1 MSDSEESGGED
12 AVGLIA
18 PIQSQDVRRI
28 VAGQVISDLASTVKE
43 LVDNS
48 LDSGA
53 TSINIRLFNQ
63 GVDVIEVSDDGC
75 GVPIESRPLLA
86 MKHATSKIRS
96 FDELYL
102 DTYDNG
108 QMQLKSLGF
117 RGEALFSLANLSQ
130 NLIVSTRTESDSIG
144 QKMEFRK
151 DGYLD
156 PKSRAD
162 IPRKLGTT
170 VAIVKLFDS
179 LPVRRADFIKRIK
192 AQRAKM
198 LRLLQSYGVLCV
210 GVRFNVIDI
219 TGTVGSPKCK
229 TEVKLSTSQNS
240 TSIKDTTSQ
249 VFGSKFLAGLSPIRV
264 ELASAIISSTEL
276 KEVEKAGV
284 NKDMWRIE
292 GLVSK
297 APGTEISGK
306 AARDIQVFSL
316 NGRPV
321 ALPKV
326 SKIIAEAWRQ
336 FETVSGDSKKRPACI
351 LGMYLP
357 NCMFD
362 VNVSPDKR
370 EVLISEEAA
379 VYAAIKNG
387 LVELWS
393 GQSEGKF
400 VQNEAQNTST
410 RTGRKRPS
418 EAMECEIQ
426 VRQHQPA
433 AADSSPTQEETP
445 PDQESGQKRR
455 MERRNAVTRTSIGGG
470 DVQTFV
476 DQFSRIE
483 QLRRGESLD
492 ADATIDNEGI
502 LSVCGTP
509 PKKEKTPG
517 SALSPKRGS
526 LSISEQRNWNQTRLQ
541 FSPSRSESQRDDI
554 DTLNALQ
561 TKDDANESPKSD
573 VLENNPGC
581 STLANESPLTH
592 HPQQMAASLHEE
604 TGQRNP
610 ASEVTPE
617 ELPRTSRSISRNET
631 AYEEPSSDRKRVRRT
646 SSAKS
651 SNPDQNLNIHLE
663 YYNDESD
670 QALVSSDDNA
680 HVREPISETKDRR
693 KKLKR
698 GNSDLNPNTRLQYSN
713 DESDSSNAHEPDSS
727 NDDKS
732 VAGEA
737 KTPET
742 ANVTWPNF
750 TNSSIL
756 EQAHVAREASIARK
770 SRLASVKETRDGT
783 CTGSS
788 KEGEYKEGD
797 GTLSLAKDDFVT
809 MHIIGQFN
817 LGFILA
823 LGPDGQLWILDQH
836 ACDEKYNFEKLCKE
850 TRIHEQTLIAPL
862 PLELSASEENCVL
875 EHMDVFEKNGFRFKH
890 DSTKPPRHRFSL
902 TAVPHSGSGGDGQ
915 KAVQFGPRDVG
926 ALCSLLGADGACSS
940 SGYIAG
946 SGSGADGAG
955 KSGNNAVRRH
965 AGIGN
970 ETILLPKA
978 VAMFA
983 SRACRS
989 SIMIGDSLTQGKM
1002 NSLLQKLQHLDHPWT
1017 CAHGRP
1023 TIRHVKDLLEQLY
1036 KDEHEK
1042 L

>member
-1 MSDSEESGGED
+1 M
-12 AVGLIA
+12 
-18 PIQSQDVRRI
+18 
-28 VAGQVISDLASTVKE
+28 
-43 LVDNS
+43 
-48 LDSGA
+48 
-53 TSINIRLFNQ
+53 
-63 GVDVIEVSDDGC
+63 
-75 GVPIESRPLLA
+75 
-86 MKHATSKIRS
+86 
-96 FDELYL
+96 
-102 DTYDNG
+102 
-108 QMQLKSLGF
+108 
-117 RGEALFSLANLSQ
+117 
-130 NLIVSTRTESDSIG
+130 
-144 QKMEFRK
+144 
-151 DGYLD
+151 
-156 PKSRAD
+156 
-162 IPRKLGTT
+162 
-170 VAIVKLFDS
+170 
-179 LPVRRADFIKRIK
+179 
-192 AQRAKM
+192 
-198 LRLLQSYGVLCV
+198 
-210 GVRFNVIDI
+210 IDI
-219 TGTVGSPKCK
+219 TGPVGSPKCK

-240 TSIKDTTSQ
+240 TSIKDTISQ
-249 VFGSKFLAGLSPIRV
+249 VFGSKFLAGLSPIRI
-264 ELASAIISSTEL
+264 ELASAIISSSDL

-297 APGTEISGK
+297 APGTESSGK
-306 AARDIQVFSL
+306 AARDIQVFSI

-321 ALPKV
+321 DLPKV

-379 VYAAIKNG
+379 VYSAIKSG

-393 GQSEGKF
+393 GQSEGRF
-400 VQNEAQNTST
+400 VQNEAQNIS
-410 RTGRKRPS
+410 TGRKRPS

-426 VRQHQPA
+426 VTHDEPA

-445 PDQESGQKRR
+445 PDQGSGKRR
-455 MERRNAVTRTSIGGG
+455 RMVRRNAVTRASIGGG
-470 DVQTFV
+470 DVHKFV
-476 DQFSRIE
+476 DQFARIE

-492 ADATIDNEGI
+492 ATIDNQGI
-502 LSVCGTP
+502 SSVCGTP
-509 PKKEKTPG
+509 PKKETSPG
-517 SALSPKRGS
+517 TAMSPKHAS

-561 TKDDANESPKSD
+561 IKDNANEIPKLD
-573 VLENNPGC
+573 VLENTPDF
-581 STLANESPLTH
+581 STLVDESPPTQ
-592 HPQQMAASLHEE
+592 HPQQIATALLEE
-604 TGQRNP
+604 IGKRNP
-610 ASEVTPE
+610 ASKASSEVTPE
-617 ELPRTSRSISRNET
+617 ELPRTSRSVSRN
-631 AYEEPSSDRKRVRRT
+631 ASDRKLLGT
-646 SSAKS
+646 TSAKI
-651 SNPDQNLNIHLE
+651 SNPDPNPNIHLE
-663 YYNDESD
+663 YSNDESD

-680 HVREPISETKDRR
+680 HVREPESGIKGRR
-693 KKLKR
+693 KKLKSS
-698 GNSDLNPNTRLQYSN
+698 NSDLTPNARLQCSN
-713 DESDSSNAHEPDSS
+713 DESDSSDAHESDSS

-742 ANVTWPNF
+742 ANAIQEIVTWPNF

-770 SRLASVKETRDGT
+770 SRLASAKEKREGA
-783 CTGSS
+783 CSS
-788 KEGEYKEGD
+788 KEREYQEGD
-797 GTLSLAKDDFVT
+797 GTLSLSKDDFVT
-809 MHIIGQFN
+809 MHVIGQFN

-836 ACDEKYNFEKLCKE
+836 AMDEKYNFEKLCKE
-850 TRIHEQTLIAPL
+850 TKIHEQTLIAPL
-862 PLELSASEENCVL
+862 PLELSPSEENCVL
-875 EHMDVFEKNGFRFKH
+875 EHMDIFEKNGFRFKH
-890 DSTKPPRHRFSL
+890 DSTKPPRHRLSL
-902 TAVPHSGSGGDGQ
+902 TAVPHSGSGGDGR

-989 SIMIGDSLTQGKM
+989 SIMIGESLTHSKM
-1002 NSLLQKLQHLDHPWT
+1002 NSLLQKLQNLDHPWT

-1023 TIRHVKDLLEQLY
+1023 TIRHVKDLMEQLY